1 MGDDSDSQVDE
12 LLSDT
17 ANVFADTSVLI
28 NYIQQDIT
36 TDFTSDLINSDFI
49 EVVVGVT
56 VAEEFEDV
64 EERRKHI
71 YPDFLDFVIAEEG
84 EVESYDPQSRSPY
97 FDDNDLEHI
106 REIQMELSQLESRAE
121 VLRDLRRFTR
131 NIKPRIEFIKQNII
145 SENLFEHQP
154 GLSMMIE
161 LKKVI
166 SHDGDRNV
174 VGDAALWTAEGSD
187 SSGIFVTKD
196 RGDLLQ
202 NTDDINQA
210 LKEAKGE
217 SWELLIVHP
226 RGISLESLNQT
237 H

>member
-1 MGDDSDSQVDE
+1 MGGDSDSQVDE
-12 LLSDT
+12 LLSDR

-28 NYIQQDIT
+28 NYIQQEIT
-36 TDFTSDLINSDFI
+36 TDFTSDLIESDFI

-56 VAEEFEDV
+56 VAEEFEVV

-84 EVESYDPQSRSPY
+84 EVESYDPQSRDAY

-121 VLRDLRRFTR
+121 VLRNLRRFTR
-131 NIKPRIEFIKQNII
+131 SIKPRIEFIKQNII

-154 GLSMMIE
+154 GLSVMIE
-161 LKKVI
+161 LGDVI

-174 VGDAALWTAEGSD
+174 VGDAALWTAEGAD

-202 NTDDINQA
+202 NTGDINEA
-210 LKEAKGE
+210 LRKAKGE
-217 SWELLIVHP
+217 SWEMVIVHP
-226 RGISLESLNQT
+226 RVISLKSLNRT